1 MDFTLNTEAITHLIQ
16 HYGSVALFIL
26 LVLGIIALPVPEET
40 LLVVTGVLMG
50 NGYLNIPFTLLAAYF
65 GSMVGITISYL
76 IGMSVGIYFINKY
89 GGWVGLTETRLE
101 KISDWFHH
109 YGKWTLVIGYF
120 IPGVRHLTG
129 ITAGLTRIEYHQFA
143 LFAYFGA
150 IIWVSTFLSIGYFC
164 RHACVN
170 LVESID
176 INITEVVFIALFSMV
191 VLFVTKKIIYRN
203 NVEK

>member
-1 MDFTLNTEAITHLIQ
+1 MDFAVNTEAITHIIQ
-16 HYGSVALFIL
+16 EYGSIALFFL
-26 LVLGIIALPVPEET
+26 LVLGIIALPIPEET
-40 LLVVTGVLMG
+40 LLVISGVLMG

-65 GSMVGITISYL
+65 GSMCGITISYL
-76 IGMSVGIYFINKY
+76 IGMSVGVYFIHKY
-89 GGWVGLTETRLE
+89 GGWIGITEMRLK

-120 IPGVRHLTG
+120 IPGVRHFTG

-143 LFAYFGA
+143 FYAYFGA

-170 LVESID
+170 LVENFD
-176 INITEVVFIALFSMV
+176 ISITEAVSIAILSVV
-191 VLFVTKKIIYRN
+191 VLFITKKIIYSN
-203 NVEK
+203 NGDK